1 AYVNDPS
8 LNEVDEDFFPT
19 NTQVVWLRLDSNAQG
34 NFCSTITPIEI
45 IVEPNPELNPAGEPF
60 GYTLCEGEPT
70 QLPSAEE
77 IAFSLYDATNG
88 SPSEI
93 IPVLDPANE
102 NQDQAN
108 YEYSFHLSEDNAEA
122 NTNALG
128 EGYQATNGQILYLRV
143 THIVTGCYNIDN
155 IAEVEITIEPRPEI
169 TDEELTPIVVCADE
183 QQNNADQA
191 DNQEVAT

>member
-45 IVEPNPELNPAGEPF
+45 IVEPNPELNPIGQPF

-108 YEYSFHLSEDNAEA
+108 YEYSFHLSEANAEA
-122 NTNALG
+122 GTNALG
-128 EGYQATNGQILYLRV
+128 AGYEASNGQILYLRV